1 MGSVV
6 SDPEGTPAGKIA
18 AHARCGAG
26 DQELDVERSH
36 KQGGHGRLGQGNSN
50 EDELQH
56 GDDGEEIDRKDAPE
70 AGIAAQK
77 AGAQKGRNQSSGS
90 AEGSIGEHGVDAEM
104 VDAEEAGGDEG
115 EDSGEREVLDGV

>member
-6 SDPEGTPAGKIA
+6 SDPEGTPAGEVA
-18 AHARCGAG
+18 AHASCGAD
-26 DQELDVERSH
+26 DQELGVEHSH
-36 KQGGHGRLGQGNSN
+36 KRGQGRLGQGHSN

-56 GDDGEEIDRKDAPE
+56 GDDGEEIDRKGAPE

-77 AGAQKGRNQSSGS
+77 AGAQESRNQSSGS
-90 AEGSIGEHGVDAEM
+90 AEGSIGDHGVDAEM

-115 EDSGEREVLDGV
+115 EDSREREVLDGV